1 MLENTLRTQ
10 LHIIISEEIGR
21 PYLDD
26 PNTTAHSQRTA
37 FGRLSAKFKKRAGV
51 DGRTFHDLR
60 RSAMSAM
67 GNSGATNTEI
77 ASFSGHNPAS
87 PVLGV
92 YVRPDKETARN
103 TATKRL
109 EKPNE

>member
-1 MLENTLRTQ
+1 MFVFCWARSSVVENIYQTITTRRILST
-10 LHIIISEEIGR
+10 GR
-21 PYLDD
+21 
-26 PNTTAHSQRTA
+26 
-37 FGRLSAKFKKRAGV
+37 RLFVKIRKWAGV
-51 DGRTFHDLR
+51 YGRIFHDLR

-67 GNSGATNTEI
+67 ENSGATNTEI

-103 TATKRL
+103 SATKRWGNPR
-109 EKPNE
+109 E